1 MERKRRR
8 SLDVEDLE
16 KDENRK
22 RPKLYTSNGD
32 HIVWPPSSFDLTYLA
47 WARRQFSKTGFCID
61 FRARWMKS
69 RYGCP
74 LCDRY
79 NVRKAGDIDRLC
91 ENANERTQVV
101 ANFPTHLNSEVLE
114 SIEYLM
120 CSRPHGAQSF
130 KYEIKEEGDA
140 GDVQVAF
147 NRIHHLGWPELS
159 NLLDKDLLMDL
170 TVDLNEQRL
179 VIQFKPNSITPL
191 AVDEVALSLVGYY
204 LRSDCI
210 HFENKENVTV

>member
-1 MERKRRR
+1 
-8 SLDVEDLE
+8 
-16 KDENRK
+16 
-22 RPKLYTSNGD
+22 
-32 HIVWPPSSFDLTYLA
+32 
-47 WARRQFSKTGFCID
+47 
-61 FRARWMKS
+61 MKS

-79 NVRKAGDIDRLC
+79 DVRKAGDIDRLC
-91 ENANERTQVV
+91 ENATERTRVV
-101 ANFPTHLNSEVLE
+101 TSFPTHLNSEVLE

-120 CSRPHGAQSF
+120 CSRPHGARSF
-130 KYEIKEEGDA
+130 KYEIDKEGDA
-140 GDVQVAF
+140 GDVAVAF

-179 VIQFKPNSITPL
+179 VIQFKPNSIAPL